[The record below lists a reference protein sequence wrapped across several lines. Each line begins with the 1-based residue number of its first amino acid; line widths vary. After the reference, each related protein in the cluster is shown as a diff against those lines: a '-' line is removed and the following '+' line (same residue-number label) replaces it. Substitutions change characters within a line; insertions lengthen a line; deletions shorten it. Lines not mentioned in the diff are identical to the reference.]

1 MAETDTVDLNA
12 DTGEGFGAWA
22 MGDDQGLLPYVTS
35 VNIACGFHAGDP
47 LTMDRTVGAAL
58 ERGIR
63 IGAHP
68 SYLDLRGF
76 GRREIQAS
84 AEEVETDVL
93 YQAGALRAFVES
105 RGGRLWHVKPHGAL
119 YNQAARDP
127 NLARAIARGVRR
139 LGGGVTLVGL
149 STSSVFRDAA
159 IVEGVTFAGEAFVD
173 RAYEPAGTLAR
184 RGSEGAVIESAQAAA
199 AQAVSIATTG
209 QVTARDGSVVRMG
222 AETLCLHGDNRNAIE
237 IARAVH
243 TALETAGV
251 KVQALGPHGP
261 A

>member
-1 MAETDTVDLNA
+1 MRGIIDLNA
-12 DTGEGFGAWA
+12 DLGESFGAWSMA
-22 MGDDQGLLPYVTS
+22 SDEALLPYLTS
-35 VNIACGFHAGDP
+35 VNVACGFHGGDP

-68 SYLDLRGF
+68 SHLDLRGF
-76 GRREIQAS
+76 RRREIQAS
-84 AEEVETDVL
+84 PDEVEADVL

-127 NLARAIARGVRR
+127 TLARAIARGVRR

-149 STSSVFRDAA
+149 ATSPVFRAA
-159 IVEGVTFAGEAFVD
+159 AESEGIPFAGEGFVD
-173 RAYEPAGTLAR
+173 RAYERDGTLAW
-184 RGSEGAVIESAQAAA
+184 RGSAGALLETGEAAA
-199 AQAVSIATTG
+199 RQAVAIATQG
-209 QVTARDGSVVRMG
+209 RVVARDGSTVAVS
-222 AETLCLHGDNRNAIE
+222 AETLCLHGDNKNAVDV
-237 IARAVH
+237 ARTVRE
-243 TALETAGV
+243 ALEGAGV
-251 KVQALGPHGP
+251 RVQALGPLGP

>member
-1 MAETDTVDLNA
+1 MADIIDLNA
-12 DTGEGFGAWA
+12 DVGEGFGAWP
-22 MGDDQGLLPYVTS
+22 MGNDAGLLPYLTS

-84 AEEVETDVL
+84 PEEVETDVL

-119 YNQAARDP
+119 YNQAARDQ

-149 STSSVFRDAA
+149 ATSPIFRAA
-159 IVEGVTFAGEAFVD
+159 AVSEGVPFAGEAFVD
-173 RAYEPAGTLAR
+173 RAYEADGTLVK
-184 RGSEGAVIESAQAAA
+184 RGSPGALLETGEAA
-199 AQAVSIATTG
+199 AQQAVAIAG
-209 QVTARDGSVVRMG
+209 AGRVRARDGSSLAVV
-222 AETLCLHGDNRNAIE
+222 AQTLCLHGDNLHAVE
-237 IARAVH
+237 IAHAVRK
-243 TALETAGV
+243 ALEAAGV

>member
-1 MAETDTVDLNA
+1 MTGPIDLNA
-12 DTGEGFGAWA
+12 DVGESFGAWS
-22 MGDDQGLLPYVTS
+22 MGQDEALLPFLTS
-35 VNIACGFHAGDP
+35 VNVASGFHAGDP
-47 LTMDRTVGAAL
+47 LTMDRTVTAAL
-58 ERGIR
+58 ARGIR

-68 SYLDLRGF
+68 SHLDIRGF

-84 AEEVETDVL
+84 PEEVETDVL

-127 NLARAIARGVRR
+127 QLARAIARGVRR

-149 STSSVFRDAA
+149 STSSAFREAA
-159 IVEGVTFAGEAFVD
+159 ASEGVGFAGEAFVD
-173 RAYEPAGTLAR
+173 RAYEGDGRLAKRGTA
-184 RGSEGAVIESAQAAA
+184 GAVFDNPEAAA
-199 AQAVSIATTG
+199 AQAVSIANAGRVTT
-209 QVTARDGSVVRMG
+209 RDGASLEVF
-222 AETLCLHGDNRNAIE
+222 AQTLCLHGDNPNALD
-237 IARAVH
+237 IARAVRV
-243 TALETAGV
+243 ALETAGV

>member
-1 MAETDTVDLNA
+1 MSDIIDLNA
-12 DTGEGFGAWA
+12 DVGEGFGAWP
-22 MGDDQGLLPYVTS
+22 MGNDDGLLPYVTS
-35 VNIACGFHAGDP
+35 VNVACGFHAGDP
-47 LTMDRTVGAAL
+47 LIMDRTVGAAL

-84 AEEVETDVL
+84 PEEVETDVL

-127 NLARAIARGVRR
+127 DLARAIARGVHR

-149 STSSVFRDAA
+149 ATSPVFRAA
-159 IVEGVTFAGEAFVD
+159 AQSEGVPFVGEAFVD
-173 RAYEPAGTLAR
+173 RAYESDGTLAK
-184 RGSEGAVIESAQAAA
+184 RGTPGALLQSGEAAA
-199 AQAVSIATTG
+199 LQAVAIAGTG
-209 QVTARDGSVVRMG
+209 RVMARDGSLLSVM
-222 AETLCLHGDNRNAIE
+222 AETLCLHGDNKNAVE
-237 IARAVH
+237 IARAVRE
-243 TALETAGV
+243 ALEAAGV

>member
-1 MAETDTVDLNA
+1 MTGPIDLNA
-12 DTGEGFGAWA
+12 DVGESFGAWS
-22 MGDDQGLLPYVTS
+22 MGQDEALLPFLTS
-35 VNIACGFHAGDP
+35 VNVACGFHAGDP
-47 LTMDRTVGAAL
+47 LTMDRTVTAAL
-58 ERGIR
+58 ARGIR

-68 SYLDLRGF
+68 SHLDIRGF

-84 AEEVETDVL
+84 PEEVETDVL

-127 NLARAIARGVRR
+127 RLARAIARGVRR

-149 STSSVFRDAA
+149 ATSSAFREAA
-159 IVEGVTFAGEAFVD
+159 ASEGVGFAGEAFVD
-173 RAYEPAGTLAR
+173 RGYEGDGSLAK
-184 RGSEGAVIESAQAAA
+184 RGAPGAVFDNPEAAA
-199 AQAVSIATTG
+199 AQAVGIATTG
-209 QVTARDGSVVRMG
+209 RVTTRDGASVEVF
-222 AETLCLHGDNRNAIE
+222 AQTLCLHGDNPNALD
-237 IARAVH
+237 IARAVRA
-243 TALETAGV
+243 TLEIAGV

>member
-1 MAETDTVDLNA
+1 MADIIDLNA
-12 DTGEGFGAWA
+12 DVGESFGPWP
-22 MGDDQGLLPYVTS
+22 MGSDAGLLPFVTS
-35 VNIACGFHAGDP
+35 VNVACGFHAGDP
-47 LTMDRTVGAAL
+47 IAMDRTVSLAL

-68 SYLDLRGF
+68 SHLDLRGF

-84 AEEVETDVL
+84 PEEVETDVL

-119 YNQAARDP
+119 YNQAAK
-127 NLARAIARGVRR
+127 NESLARAIARGVRR

-149 STSSVFRDAA
+149 ATSPIFRDAA
-159 IVEGVTFAGEAFVD
+159 RIEGVPFAGEAFVD
-173 RAYEPAGTLAR
+173 RAYEADGTLAK
-184 RGSEGAVIESAQAAA
+184 RGTPGALLDSGEAAA
-199 AQAVSIATTG
+199 RQAVSIARDG
-209 QVTARDGSVVRMG
+209 KVTARDGSPVAVT
-222 AETLCLHGDNRNAIE
+222 AETLCLHGDNRSAIE
-237 IARAVH
+237 IARAVRQ
-243 TALETAGV
+243 ALEAAGV

>member
-1 MAETDTVDLNA
+1 MADIIDLNA
-12 DTGEGFGAWA
+12 DVGEGFGAFS
-22 MGDDQGLLPYVTS
+22 MGNDEGLLPYVTS
-35 VNIACGFHAGDP
+35 VNVACGFHAGDP

-84 AEEVETDVL
+84 PWEVETDVL

-119 YNQAARDP
+119 YNQAAGDP

-149 STSSVFRDAA
+149 ATSVAFRAA
-159 IVEGVTFAGEAFVD
+159 AESEGVPFAGEGFVD
-173 RAYEPAGTLAR
+173 RAYESDGTLAK
-184 RGSEGAVIESAQAAA
+184 RGSPGAVLEDPEAAA
-199 AQAVSIATTG
+199 LQAVAIAG
-209 QVTARDGSVVRMG
+209 HRRVTARDGSSVVVV
-222 AETLCLHGDNRNAIE
+222 AETLCLHGDNPHAVE
-237 IARAVH
+237 IARVVRG
-243 TALETAGV
+243 ALQAAGV

>member
-1 MAETDTVDLNA
+1 MAEIIDLNA
-12 DTGEGFGAWA
+12 DVGESFGAWL
-22 MGDDQGLLPYVTS
+22 MGDDAGLLPYVTS
-35 VNIACGFHAGDP
+35 VNVACGFHGGDP
-47 LTMDRTVGAAL
+47 ITMDRTVGAAL

-84 AEEVETDVL
+84 PDEVETDVL

-119 YNQAARDP
+119 YNQAARDT

-149 STSSVFRDAA
+149 ATSPVFRAA
-159 IVEGVTFAGEAFVD
+159 AQSEGVPFAGEAFVD
-173 RAYEPAGTLAR
+173 RAYEADGSLAKRGTP
-184 RGSEGAVIESAQAAA
+184 GALLETGESAAR
-199 AQAVSIATTG
+199 QAVAIAKDG
-209 QVTARDGSVVRMG
+209 RVTARNGSSLTVA
-222 AETLCLHGDNRNAIE
+222 AETLCLHGDNKNAVE
-237 IARAVH
+237 IARAVRG
-243 TALETAGV
+243 ALEAAGV
-251 KVQALGPHGP
+251 KVQALGPLGP

>member
-1 MAETDTVDLNA
+1 MADIIDLNA
-12 DTGEGFGAWA
+12 DVGESFGAWP
-22 MGDDQGLLPYVTS
+22 MGNDAGLLPYLTS
-35 VNIACGFHAGDP
+35 VNVACGFHGGDP
-47 LTMDRTVGAAL
+47 ITMDRTVGAAL

-84 AEEVETDVL
+84 PEEVETDVL

-127 NLARAIARGVRR
+127 NLARAIARAVRR

-149 STSSVFRDAA
+149 ANSPIFRAA
-159 IVEGVTFAGEAFVD
+159 AQGEGIPFAGEAFVD
-173 RAYEPAGTLAR
+173 RAYEADGSLAKRGTP
-184 RGSEGAVIESAQAAA
+184 GALLDNDEAAA
-199 AQAVSIATTG
+199 RQAVAIAREG
-209 QVTARDGSVVRMG
+209 RVAARDGSPVTVV
-222 AETLCLHGDNRNAIE
+222 AETLCLHGDNRSAVE
-237 IARAVH
+237 IARAVRG
-243 TALETAGV
+243 ALEAAGV

>member
-1 MAETDTVDLNA
+1 MAEIIDLNA
-12 DTGEGFGAWA
+12 DVGEGFGAWA
-22 MGDDQGLLPYVTS
+22 MGDDLGLLPYVTS
-35 VNIACGFHAGDP
+35 VNVACGFHAGDP
-47 LTMDRTVGAAL
+47 LTMDRTVIAAL

-84 AEEVETDVL
+84 PDEVETDVL

-119 YNQAARDP
+119 YNQAALDSG
-127 NLARAIARGVRR
+127 LARAIARGVRR

-149 STSSVFRDAA
+149 ATSPVFRAAA
-159 IVEGVTFAGEAFVD
+159 ISEGVPFAGEAFVD
-173 RAYEPAGTLAR
+173 RAYEPDGMLAR
-184 RGSEGAVIESAQAAA
+184 RGTLGALLEGAEAAA
-199 AQAVSIATTG
+199 HQAVIIARDG
-209 QVTARDGSVVRMG
+209 RVTARDGTSIDVT
-222 AETLCLHGDNRNAIE
+222 AETLCLHGDNKHAVE
-237 IARAVH
+237 IARATR
-243 TALETAGV
+243 TALEAAGV

>member
-1 MAETDTVDLNA
+1 MTETIDLNA
-12 DTGEGFGAWA
+12 DVGEGFGPWP
-22 MGDDQGLLPYVTS
+22 MGDDSGLLPYLTS
-35 VNIACGFHAGDP
+35 VNVACGFHGGDP
-47 LTMDRTVGAAL
+47 LIMDRTVGAAL

-68 SYLDLRGF
+68 SHLDLRGF

-84 AEEVETDVL
+84 SDEVEADVL

-119 YNQAARDP
+119 YNQAARDLA
-127 NLARAIARGVRR
+127 LARAIARGVRR

-149 STSSVFRDAA
+149 ATSPIFREAA
-159 IVEGVTFAGEAFVD
+159 LSEGVPFAGEAFVD
-173 RAYEPAGTLAR
+173 RAYESDGTLAK
-184 RGSEGAVIESAQAAA
+184 RGSPGALLENGEAAA
-199 AQAVSIATTG
+199 EQAVAIAKNG
-209 QVTARDGSVVRMG
+209 RVRPRDGGSLAVS
-222 AETLCLHGDNRNAIE
+222 AETLCLHGDNKHAVA
-237 IARAVH
+237 IARAVRA
-243 TALETAGV
+243 ALEGAGV